1 MNRSGRLHACTAV
14 LRDASMC
21 RLVIANL
28 AFMLIETILWIG
40 SLVYAYEQGG
50 AAEVGYAAFALL
62 VPAVIIAPLA
72 SFCGD
77 RFHRVHVL
85 VVSYLAIA
93 LASAAVALA
102 LANDSPSL
110 VVYLAAGVAAS
121 AVTFPRPATGALMP
135 CVTESGDQLTAVNVC
150 TGISQSIGAAVGPA
164 TAAVLLAWGDVSWL
178 FGAGAAL
185 GVLAALLVVGV
196 RTVVDV
202 VPYEQHITIGD
213 VRHETMAGIHLL
225 KRQRQPRLV
234 VGLLGLGGFMIGVLD
249 VSGVVIAID
258 VLHKSDGFA
267 GVLGAA
273 MGVGSIAGAGL
284 GVLLIGRRRLA
295 PVLVA
300 AAGLQCLPLLGFS
313 LTTSVVP
320 ALVIFLACGAGLSMT
335 EVGGQT
341 LLQGITPDD
350 VMARVFGCLEGF
362 RMACIA
368 VGSLVCSL
376 LVDSIGSGRG
386 LAVVAVGAAGFALLG
401 SPGLLAIDRSRPL
414 PNPELIRLLRGTPIF
429 GPLPAYTL
437 EQLMINLR
445 RFEPGEGVSIVEQG
459 ASGSALY
466 VVAAGCADVRR
477 DGVLV
482 HTCQPGDYF
491 GEVALLLDQPR
502 NATVVAHAGSVLY
515 ELDRDVFL
523 EAVTGH
529 PRIFDRA
536 RSQAMKR
543 A

>member
-1 MNRSGRLHACTAV
+1 MAV

-21 RLVIANL
+21 RLVIASL
-28 AFMLIETILWIG
+28 AFMMIETILWTG

-50 AAEVGYAAFALL
+50 AAEVGFAAFALL
-62 VPAVIIAPLA
+62 VPAVVIAPLA

-85 VVSYLAIA
+85 VASYLAIA

-102 LANDSPSL
+102 ITNDSPSL
-110 VVYLAAGVAAS
+110 VVYLAAGIAAS

-135 CVTESGDQLTAVNVC
+135 CLTESGDQLTAVNVC
-150 TGISQSIGAAVGPA
+150 TGISQSIGVAVGPVI
-164 TAAVLLAWGDVSWL
+164 AAVLLTWGDVSWL
-178 FGAGAAL
+178 FGAGAVF
-185 GVLAALLVVGV
+185 GVLAALLVVHV

-202 VPYEQHITIGD
+202 APSEQHITIGD

-225 KRQRQPRLV
+225 KQERQPRLV
-234 VGLLGLGGFMIGVLD
+234 VGLLGLHGFMIGVLD

-258 VLHKSDGFA
+258 VLRKGEGFA
-267 GVLGAA
+267 GVLGSA
-273 MGVGSIAGAGL
+273 MGIGSIIGAGL
-284 GVLLIGRRRLA
+284 GVLLIGRRRIA
-295 PVLVA
+295 PVLLA

-313 LTTSVVP
+313 LTPSVVP
-320 ALVIFLACGAGLSMT
+320 ALVIFLACGAGLSIT

-341 LLQGITPDD
+341 MLQGITPDD

-376 LVDSIGSGRG
+376 LLDMIGAGRG
-386 LAVVAVGAAGFALLG
+386 LAVVAIGVAALLRLG
-401 SPGLLAIDRSRPL
+401 APGLLAIDRLRSP
-414 PNPELIRLLRGTPIF
+414 PSPELIRLLRGTPIF

-437 EQLMINLR
+437 EQLMVNLR
-445 RFEPGEGVSIVEQG
+445 RLEPVDGGLIVEQG
-459 ASGSALY
+459 APGSAFY
-466 VVAAGCADVRR
+466 IVAAGSADVRR

-482 HTCQPGDYF
+482 HTCLAGDYF

-502 NATVVAHAGSVLY
+502 NATVVAHAATVLY

-529 PRIFDRA
+529 PRIFSRA
-536 RSQAMKR
+536 MQR